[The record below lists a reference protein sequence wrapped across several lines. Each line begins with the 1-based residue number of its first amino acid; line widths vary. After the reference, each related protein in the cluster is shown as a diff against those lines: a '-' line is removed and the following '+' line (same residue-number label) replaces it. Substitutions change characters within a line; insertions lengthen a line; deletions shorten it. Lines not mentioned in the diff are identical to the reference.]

1 MNKNRFL
8 IIKGCAGIGNRL
20 LTIKDGILYAAKNN
34 FTIYVDWSDGWH
46 LNEGHNS
53 FYEYFELKDV
63 NHVITTTPI
72 IELYKSG
79 VDTYPQ
85 SMSEKD
91 INEGIYKNF
100 KFKISKPNP
109 YLTYIQNFLNKTL
122 YQYLT
127 IDSYWYRIKTSFFKP
142 KDKFIFGNRLC
153 HTDRKESIIFF
164 ADFGCFENLD
174 YVFKH
179 IKIKDFLLN
188 KFIDFSINHN
198 LNQAVGVHIRYTD
211 KKPNT
216 NIQKVISELEKL
228 LKTDIEIIFL
238 STDNPKIEELFTAK
252 FDNKIITYPKSL
264 PELSDIKDGGIH
276 HWVRDKKINEKR
288 NLFEATLADMW
299 LLSMCKKLY
308 WQGNSSFSLIS
319 TLLKKDKEN
328 IYDWTKL

>member
-1 MNKNRFL
+1 MNKHRFL

-20 LTIKDGILYAAKNN
+20 LTIKDGILYAEKNN
-34 FTIYVDWSDGWH
+34 LTIYVDWNDGWH
-46 LNEGHNS
+46 LDEGHNS

-63 NHVITTTPI
+63 NYVDNTNPI

-79 VDTYPQ
+79 VQTYPK
-85 SMSEKD
+85 SMKEKD
-91 INEGIYKNF
+91 IKEGIYKNF
-100 KFKISKPNP
+100 KFKISKPKS
-109 YLTYIQNFLNKTL
+109 YLAYIQCLINKTL

-127 IDSYWYRIKTSFFKP
+127 IDSYWYRIHSSFFSP

-179 IKIKDFLLN
+179 IRIKDFLLN
-188 KFIDFSINHN
+188 KFTKFALKHN

-216 NIQKVISELEKL
+216 NLKKIIIELEKL
-228 LKTDIEIIFL
+228 LSTDIESIFL
-238 STDNPKIEELFTAK
+238 STDNSEIEQLFTAK
-252 FDNKIITYPKSL
+252 FENKIITYPKSL
-264 PELSDIKDGGIH
+264 PEFSDIKEGGIH

-288 NLFEATLADMW
+288 SLFEATLADMW

-328 IYDWTKL
+328 IFDWTKL